1 MNGNLRKL
9 NFLRKARGI
18 TPEWKMVMSVIEL
31 GLPFEFRDLVHK
43 FQIIC

>member
-1 MNGNLRKL
+1 
-9 NFLRKARGI
+9 
-18 TPEWKMVMSVIEL
+18 MVMSVIEL